1 MVFTFHHPDHF
12 FNSFP
17 KLLTCSEILPWLKPD
32 IRDYDIV
39 STQQFTVVCHLK
51 HPSFFLVGARWTSR
65 WMFLYL
71 PCCLGQFYIFSR
83 HSMFV
88 FKKRK
93 CLFLPVSL
101 QISKFKKWNWR
112 SNYLRNFFIGAPGW
126 LCQLSNRLQFRSW
139 SRGPWVQAPHRALC
153 WQLRA
158 WTEPA
163 SDSVSPS
170 LSAPLP
176 FMLCLSL
183 SQK

>member
-12 FNSFP
+12 FISFP

-39 STQQFTVVCHLK
+39 STQKFTVVCHLK

-71 PCCLGQFYIFSR
+71 PCCLEQFYIFSR

-101 QISKFKKWNWR
+101 QISKFKKWIWR
-112 SNYLRNFFIGAPGW
+112 SNYLKIILPWGTWVVQFVKGLTLDFGSGHDLMVHEMEPCIELCTDSGGAYLG
-126 LCQLSNRLQFRSW
+126 F
-139 SRGPWVQAPHRALC
+139 
-153 WQLRA
+153 
-158 WTEPA
+158 
-163 SDSVSPS
+163 S
-170 LSAPLP
+170 LSPT
-176 FMLCLSL
+176 LSL
-183 SQK
+183 KINKH